1 MSLFPAADIRPKS
14 YHIGCYGGAST
25 QVTSTISPEICTF
38 THSEPSPTYH
48 YSTHAQAGQ
57 LYYDN
62 VGPRSKNTRDQ
73 SSEFRVDPR
82 SDQVSYA
89 FRQPYSNLNVQN
101 PACASLFDVPKS
113 AAPTVRIPQG
123 PKSCPPC
130 SPVTR
135 IVHSV
140 SADGTS
146 SPGTKTVTFEV
157 AFNVSDDHINSEVQ
171 ALREKLE
178 RQSQQVYEDI
188 PIIQLKAPP
197 KGRGKRPLSSD
208 SDSFSSDLAS
218 SSVSLNSSAASDTF
232 QKLKSPE
239 EFLASCSLAAMKS
252 PKKLKADSENSTPFG
267 KAPGQHCMQVAEND
281 SAKSSLQRSVF
292 NFPQTPN
299 KSDAFCSTPLQR
311 ISGDLN
317 AMSTNRQNCDVP
329 ITTNETQH
337 GDFKRVPSMSVLPLT
352 NDFQIVSES
361 PALPKRS
368 PAPKVDVQNRPSISN
383 TPAKLINNSTSHDLH
398 LHNNNKGGATIQETR
413 SVQPNLSERPPTR
426 QRRNL
431 EPNVF
436 IFPEV
441 KTPSNE
447 DEVDGFGSDDQ
458 METDNDNYEY
468 RQPHFG
474 QQNMFM
480 SRVPGHDQ
488 RYGQYSSAN
497 QTQFGH
503 NWQGQGIQ
511 YNSIPNFGN
520 NKVMTP
526 SHFSNTGSH
535 FYQREEEN
543 FSRAGS
549 KGRTSH
555 DRYCFDDID
564 SAGTSQSRQRKLDSD
579 ILRTPKDNRTKMT
592 SVYEDVLDVADRQDD
607 VEHALEKFSDQ
618 DSRPIHSMP
627 SKQDF
632 NNNSRNSYGNSR
644 LSEERSNVVSTKAN
658 TNVCY
663 VSLDE
668 LPDSDMSCDEIEEYS
683 EDSDDARSSDYLP
696 VNVSGRRQRSWDE
709 TDGLTSG
716 SRPAKN
722 KKKGS
727 VHRKDNLTTVP
738 GSKNKLL
745 PQSFSG
751 RASKSSGQQSLS
763 STKVTTGT
771 SFRHPFPEY
780 HENTNQRNS
789 EPEPSRNIIPKVRK
803 DNPYK
808 NDVSIDLTS
817 KSVAISTIPSTERSF
832 KNDFSDTA
840 KVKST
845 RKVSEINPSIGA
857 PIHNTHNYL
866 SHSYE
871 EIHRLR
877 SHPEF
882 YNPKQETFKYPAKH
896 RKANSWIPVS
906 TGSRHKDKNDEDE
919 DDEVDGLGDDK
930 DRGPTT
936 DKPGSSSVS
945 LNKDSNKDADDVVH
959 CFDSSDDEGKS
970 SRRTSSDRDHKTASH
985 SSDSKISQ
993 PMYHTQTRKDVK
1005 EFTKNHLANYVAVNS
1020 ESNAVMSKPVTNRYS
1035 ENWTTMSLRTEH
1047 KTTSPSQES
1056 FRDEPNLY
1064 SCAPSTFSEN
1074 RSRTKQY
1081 PANSKDDIGVS
1092 CFSSQELKDLFPR
1105 RASDTSGRISP
1116 TVIIPRTRSSP
1127 SKLENSSS
1135 EKLKRGQQAFHRP
1148 WVSPENKG
1156 SFMKH
1161 SHTIQDMANFLDNQT
1176 CQTNASN
1183 FNRSN
1188 GSTQGDQARSEDTS
1202 EFQLIKNSRTPDNV
1216 YVARYSSTS
1225 DPNRYSDPLRT
1236 DTAGACGYPSGKN
1249 KRPKCVGTPA
1259 KRNRVDRRLD
1269 FGNTH
1274 KSNENSQPKLSTS
1287 SPTVRPNTSLSNLDK
1302 AANSATSAEASAP
1315 ETCPESSPMQ
1325 QRLEKIDFAAGA
1337 SSMKNDESIETAGLK
1352 PGYPQPEKG
1361 AQLRKLQNILTSRE
1375 ESGSS
1380 RHDNEIDIKIEVS
1393 DSLKLSE
1400 RLEQIYQSNDM
1411 SCECARI
1418 EQDIL
1423 GKAMSLFKELCDPN
1437 KKFDNW
1443 KASLRDTN
1451 AVIRESLDMA
1461 DTIRRICS
1469 HGRTIEDVLQGSV
1482 ILRLKCRTLMSVVDL
1497 CQMYSS
1503 GELHVLLSRML
1514 CTRVQMKG
1522 LALKVSLDPANVQRC
1537 IRFLF
1542 RAVEVTVNKKKVA
1555 QPHKQ
1560 KDKFSHGLIKDVK
1573 SSPCTPTFRVSTH
1586 ARCSSSPALHTV
1598 SPLCTPTP
1606 ITEKRERTSSFG
1618 ETRIAFQELHLS
1630 DKDCPTSPLGSSSRW
1645 NCSPKLAPSPMTPL
1659 RRVAS
1664 PHLRTSP
1671 MTSPVTSPRKLNRC
1685 DVIQEQENM
1694 GDGSVQ

>member
-1 MSLFPAADIRPKS
+1 MEKKRDEAESAA
-14 YHIGCYGGAST
+14 
-25 QVTSTISPEICTF
+25 
-38 THSEPSPTYH
+38 
-48 YSTHAQAGQ
+48 
-57 LYYDN
+57 L
-62 VGPRSKNTRDQ
+62 NTRDQ

-89 FRQPYSNLNVQN
+89 FRQPYSPLNVQSA
-101 PACASLFDVPKS
+101 ACASLFDVPKS

-239 EFLASCSLAAMKS
+239 EFLASCSLAAIKS

-267 KAPGQHCMQVAEND
+267 KAPGQHCMQVTEND
-281 SAKSSLQRSVF
+281 SVKSSLQRSVF

-311 ISGDLN
+311 TSGDLN

-352 NDFQIVSES
+352 NEFQLVSEN

-368 PAPKVDVQNRPSISN
+368 PAPKKSKPLPTKTKWMGSAPMIKWKWTPTIMNTGNPIWGNRICLCPVPQVMI
-383 TPAKLINNSTSHDLH
+383 NSTGNIRLH
-398 LHNNNKGGATIQETR
+398 TKHSLVIIGKDREFNTIA
-413 SVQPNLSERPPTR
+413 SPT
-426 QRRNL
+426 L
-431 EPNVF
+431 E
-436 IFPEV
+436 I
-441 KTPSNE
+441 
-447 DEVDGFGSDDQ
+447 
-458 METDNDNYEY
+458 
-468 RQPHFG
+468 
-474 QQNMFM
+474 
-480 SRVPGHDQ
+480 
-488 RYGQYSSAN
+488 
-497 QTQFGH
+497 
-503 NWQGQGIQ
+503 I
-511 YNSIPNFGN
+511 
-520 NKVMTP
+520 
-526 SHFSNTGSH
+526 
-535 FYQREEEN
+535 
-543 FSRAGS
+543 
-549 KGRTSH
+549 
-555 DRYCFDDID
+555 
-564 SAGTSQSRQRKLDSD
+564 
-579 ILRTPKDNRTKMT
+579 RTPKDNRTKMT

-618 DSRPIHSMP
+618 DSRTIHSMP

-683 EDSDDARSSDYLP
+683 ENSDDAGSSDYLP
-696 VNVSGRRQRSWDE
+696 VNVSGRRQRIM
-709 TDGLTSG
+709 
-716 SRPAKN
+716 N
-722 KKKGS
+722 
-727 VHRKDNLTTVP
+727 
-738 GSKNKLL
+738 
-745 PQSFSG
+745 
-751 RASKSSGQQSLS
+751 
-763 STKVTTGT
+763 
-771 SFRHPFPEY
+771 
-780 HENTNQRNS
+780 
-789 EPEPSRNIIPKVRK
+789 
-803 DNPYK
+803 
-808 NDVSIDLTS
+808 
-817 KSVAISTIPSTERSF
+817 
-832 KNDFSDTA
+832 
-840 KVKST
+840 
-845 RKVSEINPSIGA
+845 
-857 PIHNTHNYL
+857 
-866 SHSYE
+866 
-871 EIHRLR
+871 
-877 SHPEF
+877 
-882 YNPKQETFKYPAKH
+882 
-896 RKANSWIPVS
+896 
-906 TGSRHKDKNDEDE
+906 
-919 DDEVDGLGDDK
+919 
-930 DRGPTT
+930 
-936 DKPGSSSVS
+936 
-945 LNKDSNKDADDVVH
+945 
-959 CFDSSDDEGKS
+959 
-970 SRRTSSDRDHKTASH
+970 
-985 SSDSKISQ
+985 
-993 PMYHTQTRKDVK
+993 
-1005 EFTKNHLANYVAVNS
+1005 
-1020 ESNAVMSKPVTNRYS
+1020 KPVTNRYS

-1047 KTTSPSQES
+1047 KTTSPNQES

-1064 SCAPSTFSEN
+1064 SCAPSTFFEN
-1074 RSRTKQY
+1074 KSRTKQY

-1161 SHTIQDMANFLDNQT
+1161 SHTTQDMANFLDSQT

-1188 GSTQGDQARSEDTS
+1188 TNLEYLLLFLNVYKKGSTQGDQARSEDTS
-1202 EFQLIKNSRTPDNV
+1202 EFQLIQNSRTPDNV

-1225 DPNRYSDPLRT
+1225 DPNRYSDPLRA

-1302 AANSATSAEASAP
+1302 AANSVTSAEASAP

-1337 SSMKNDESIETAGLK
+1337 SSMKNEESIETAGLK

-1380 RHDNEIDIKIEVS
+1380 RHDKSYVIPTKNSTTGKRLLGIPT
-1393 DSLKLSE
+1393 LSYE
-1400 RLEQIYQSNDM
+1400 
-1411 SCECARI
+1411 
-1418 EQDIL
+1418 
-1423 GKAMSLFKELCDPN
+1423 KVWTWPTP
-1437 KKFDNW
+1437 FD
-1443 KASLRDTN
+1443 
-1451 AVIRESLDMA
+1451 
-1461 DTIRRICS
+1461 
-1469 HGRTIEDVLQGSV
+1469 GSAATGG
-1482 ILRLKCRTLMSVVDL
+1482 RLKMS
-1497 CQMYSS
+1497 YKGASS
-1503 GELHVLLSRML
+1503 
-1514 CTRVQMKG
+1514 
-1522 LALKVSLDPANVQRC
+1522 
-1537 IRFLF
+1537 
-1542 RAVEVTVNKKKVA
+1542 
-1555 QPHKQ
+1555 
-1560 KDKFSHGLIKDVK
+1560 
-1573 SSPCTPTFRVSTH
+1573 
-1586 ARCSSSPALHTV
+1586 
-1598 SPLCTPTP
+1598 
-1606 ITEKRERTSSFG
+1606 
-1618 ETRIAFQELHLS
+1618 
-1630 DKDCPTSPLGSSSRW
+1630 
-1645 NCSPKLAPSPMTPL
+1645 
-1659 RRVAS
+1659 
-1664 PHLRTSP
+1664 
-1671 MTSPVTSPRKLNRC
+1671 
-1685 DVIQEQENM
+1685 
-1694 GDGSVQ
+1694 